1 LSDVPLTGF
10 EDWKEADVSHKINEL
25 NAGAQG
31 AAASVGTARSAAG
44 SAGSAP
50 AGAGPA
56 SDAEVSGTSQDV
68 HITDTAARLA
78 LLEPALREAPAVDA
92 SRVAAIRSAI
102 EAGTYKMQP
111 EHVATGLLQVEQALS
126 GLHGGP
132 VAPLAIPGTTDEP

>member
-1 LSDVPLTGF
+1 
-10 EDWKEADVSHKINEL
+10 VSHKINEL

-31 AAASVGTARSAAG
+31 AATSVGTARTAG
-44 SAGSAP
+44 SAA
-50 AGAGPA
+50 AGAGAA
-56 SDAEVSGTSQDV
+56 SDAEVSGASQDV

-132 VAPLAIPGTTDEP
+132 VAPLATPGTTDEP